1 MKEKAMKAKKD
12 KNSETKG
19 IIKRIFRENKS
30 AVYPMIGLA
39 FFSAISVI
47 LSLLGPYFLGLA
59 TDEIHNWWTA
69 TSQGISREMNFS
81 FINTNLKYFLILVCL
96 SAVVSIFIG
105 VVMNNITSRRFTYGH
120 RVKISDKLSRTPVR
134 YIDSTPHG
142 EILSRML
149 DDVSELGTT
158 MHNVMITLLSSII
171 QVIGIGAIMFWLN
184 PIMAGIVILVLPVNL
199 LIASRISVKCEK
211 EFIASKT
218 KFGQLNA
225 HIQESYSS
233 HAVIQAFGL
242 EDKSMNKYKEI
253 NNEVYKSSRRAYFY
267 ATLIQPVIG
276 LISNF
281 TYVILIIVGALL
293 VINSSTNVIPYDVF
307 KLSVGDITSLVMY
320 AMLITQPITQTAYIM
335 GQFQRAKVSV
345 SRVYEVLDA
354 EEMKPD
360 AKPGQIKEVEGN
372 IEFRDV
378 NFSYDEKVPL
388 IQNLNINIKSGQR
401 VAIVGPTGAGK
412 TTLVNLLMRF
422 YDLNS
427 GVIRLDG
434 KDITEIS
441 REDVRNV
448 FGMVLQDTWLF
459 NGTIFDNIAYGA
471 KSATTED
478 VKKAAIAARADNFIL
493 TLPKGYDTEI
503 NEDASNIS
511 QGQKQLI
518 TIARAFLADSQ
529 ILILDEATSNVD
541 TRTEVLI
548 QKAMDELMHQK
559 TCFIIAH
566 RLSTIVNADVIL
578 VMNEGKVVETGSHKE
593 LLQKGG
599 FYSELYKSQYSSVEN

>member
-1 MKEKAMKAKKD
+1 
-12 KNSETKG
+12 
-19 IIKRIFRENKS
+19 
-30 AVYPMIGLA
+30 
-39 FFSAISVI
+39 
-47 LSLLGPYFLGLA
+47 
-59 TDEIHNWWTA
+59 
-69 TSQGISREMNFS
+69 
-81 FINTNLKYFLILVCL
+81 
-96 SAVVSIFIG
+96 
-105 VVMNNITSRRFTYGH
+105 MNNITSRRFTYGH
-120 RVKISDKLSRTPVR
+120 RVKISDKLRRTPVR
-134 YIDSTPHG
+134 YIDATPHG

-158 MHNVMITLLSSII
+158 MHNVMITLLNSII
-171 QVIGIGAIMFWLN
+171 QVIGIGIIMFWLN
-184 PIMAGIVILVLPVNL
+184 PIMAGIVILVLPLNL
-199 LIASRISVKCEK
+199 LIASKISVKCEK
-211 EFIASKT
+211 EFISSKT
-218 KFGQLNA
+218 KFGELNA

-233 HAVIQAFGL
+233 HAVIKSFGL
-242 EDKSMNKYKEI
+242 EDKSMNKYKEM
-253 NNEVYKSSRRAYFY
+253 NDEVYKSSKRAYFY

-320 AMLITQPITQTAYIM
+320 SMLITQPITQTAYIM

-345 SRVYEVLDA
+345 SRVYEVFDA

-360 AKPGQIKEVEGN
+360 VKPGQIKEVDGN
-372 IEFRDV
+372 IVFQDV

-388 IQNLNINIKSGQR
+388 IKDLNIDVKSGQR

-434 KDITEIS
+434 KDITQIS

-459 NGTIFDNIAYGA
+459 SGTIFDNIAYGA
-471 KSATTED
+471 KSATSDD

-493 TLPKGYDTEI
+493 TLPKGYDTVI

-548 QKAMDELMHQK
+548 QKAMDELMHEK

-566 RLSTIVNADVIL
+566 RLSTIVNSDVIL

-593 LLQKGG
+593 LLAHGG

>member
-1 MKEKAMKAKKD
+1 V
-12 KNSETKG
+12 
-19 IIKRIFRENKS
+19 IK
-30 AVYPMIGLA
+30 
-39 FFSAISVI
+39 
-47 LSLLGPYFLGLA
+47 
-59 TDEIHNWWTA
+59 
-69 TSQGISREMNFS
+69 
-81 FINTNLKYFLILVCL
+81 
-96 SAVVSIFIG
+96 
-105 VVMNNITSRRFTYGH
+105 
-120 RVKISDKLSRTPVR
+120 
-134 YIDSTPHG
+134 
-142 EILSRML
+142 
-149 DDVSELGTT
+149 
-158 MHNVMITLLSSII
+158 
-171 QVIGIGAIMFWLN
+171 
-184 PIMAGIVILVLPVNL
+184 
-199 LIASRISVKCEK
+199 
-211 EFIASKT
+211 
-218 KFGQLNA
+218 
-225 HIQESYSS
+225 
-233 HAVIQAFGL
+233 AFGL
-242 EDKSMNKYKEI
+242 EEKTMNKYNQI
-253 NNEVYKSSRRAYFY
+253 NDEVYKSSKRAYFF

-281 TYVILIIVGALL
+281 TYVILIVVGALL
-293 VINSSTNVIPYDVF
+293 VINASTNTIPYDVF

-360 AKPGQIKEVEGN
+360 VKSGQLKEVEGN
-372 IEFRDV
+372 IVFKDV
-378 NFSYDEKVPL
+378 NFSYDEKVSL
-388 IQNLNINIKSGQR
+388 IQDLNINIKSGQK

-427 GVIRLDG
+427 GSISLDG
-434 KDITEIS
+434 KDITEVS
-441 REDVRNV
+441 REDVRSV
-448 FGMVLQDTWLF
+448 IGMVLQDTWLF

-471 KSATTED
+471 DNATAED
-478 VKKAAIAARADNFIL
+478 VKKASIAARADNFIL

-518 TIARAFLADSQ
+518 TIARAFLANSQ

-548 QKAMDELMHQK
+548 QKAMDALMHNK

-566 RLSTIVNADVIL
+566 RLSTIINADVIL

-593 LLQKGG
+593 LLARGG
-599 FYSELYKSQYSSVEN
+599 FYSELYKSQYSSVN

>member
-1 MKEKAMKAKKD
+1 MEEKIKENKNKKPG
-12 KNSETKG
+12 TKG

-30 AVYPMIGLA
+30 AVYPMIGLSI
-39 FFSAISVI
+39 FSALSVTISI
-47 LSLLGPYFLGLA
+47 LGPYFLGVA
-59 TDEIHNWWTA
+59 TDELHNWWMALRNGTP
-69 TSQGISREMNFS
+69 RDMNFS
-81 FINTNLKYFLILVCL
+81 LINTNLKYYLILVCI
-96 SAVVSIFIG
+96 SALVSIFIS

-120 RVKISDKLSRTPVR
+120 RVRISDKLSRTPVR
-134 YIDSTPHG
+134 YIDATPHG

-158 MHNVMITLLSSII
+158 MHNVMITLLNSII
-171 QVIGIGAIMFWLN
+171 QVIGIGIIMFWLN
-184 PIMAGIVILVLPVNL
+184 PIMAGIVVLILPLNL
-199 LIASRISVKCEK
+199 LIASKISVKCEK
-211 EFIASKT
+211 EFISSKT
-218 KFGQLNA
+218 KFGELNA

-233 HAVIQAFGL
+233 HSVIKAFGL
-242 EDKSMNKYKEI
+242 EEKSLNKYKDI
-253 NNEVYKSSRRAYFY
+253 NNEVYKSSKRAYFY

-307 KLSVGDITSLVMY
+307 KLSVGEITSLVMY

-360 AKPGQIKEVEGN
+360 AQPGQIQEVEGN
-372 IEFRDV
+372 ITFENV

-388 IQNLNINIKSGQR
+388 IQDLNINIKSGQR

-434 KDITEIS
+434 KDITQIA

-459 NGTIFDNIAYGA
+459 SGTIYDNIAYGA
-471 KSATTED
+471 KNATPED

-548 QKAMDELMHQK
+548 QKAMDELMHNK

-566 RLSTIVNADVIL
+566 RLSTIVNADIIL

-593 LLQKGG
+593 LLARGG
-599 FYSELYKSQYSSVEN
+599 FYSELYKSQYSSLEN